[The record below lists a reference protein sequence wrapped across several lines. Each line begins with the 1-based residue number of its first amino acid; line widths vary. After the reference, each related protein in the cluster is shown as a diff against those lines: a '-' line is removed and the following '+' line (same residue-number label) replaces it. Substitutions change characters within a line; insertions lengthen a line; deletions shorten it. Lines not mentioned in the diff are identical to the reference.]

1 MSVSMAGDAMTG
13 GGTTWLTM
21 ADGQQLFLRDWSG
34 RATHSAVLIVH
45 GLGEHSGR
53 YDALAKWFVSHGY
66 AVRSYDQRGHGRT
79 PGRRG
84 ALRHSDDLL
93 RDLTAVYENYAI
105 HSGRHPLLLGHS
117 MGGLVALRAVLDGRV
132 EPSGLVLSSPALRS
146 FEPLWLRRLAAVLAR
161 VLPNLPLRNG
171 LPVEALSHDTKVV
184 EEYRTDPLRT
194 GWITP
199 RLADFIFRAAH
210 PASPTHGACACPV
223 CCWRPAAI
231 AWWIHPAAATSPT
244 AHGPPISSPAASST
258 PCSTNFSTKPRP
270 ADTRCWR
277 SLPNGCGA
285 CRRSQGNRW
294 RYTTKPDFSASVS

>member
-1 MSVSMAGDAMTG
+1 MERQATPVSMAGDAMTG

-53 YDALAKWFVSHGY
+53 YDSLAKWFATHGY

-79 PGRRG
+79 PGQRG

-93 RDLTAVYENYAI
+93 KDLTAVYENYAAQ
-105 HSGRHPLLLGHS
+105 SGRHPLLLGHS

-161 VLPNLPLRNG
+161 VSPNLPLRNG
-171 LPVEALSHDTKVV
+171 LPVDALSHDIKVV

-194 GWITP
+194 RWITP
-199 RLADFIFRAAH
+199 RLADFIFRA
-210 PASPTHGACACPV
+210 G
-223 CCWRPAAI
+223 
-231 AWWIHPAAATSPT
+231 
-244 AHGPPISSPAASST
+244 ASSIT
-258 PCSTNFSTKPRP
+258 DAWRLRVPSLLLAAGSDRLVDPSGSRDFANGAWATHQLTSRFFDTLFHELFNETETGRHQVLAQL
-270 ADTRCWR
+270 ADWLRR
-277 SLPNGCGA
+277 LP
-285 CRRSQGNRW
+285 SI
-294 RYTTKPDFSASVS
+294 SAK

>member
-1 MSVSMAGDAMTG
+1 MERQATSASMAGDAMTG

-34 RATHSAVLIVH
+34 RAAHSAVLIVH

-53 YDALAKWFVSHGY
+53 YDALAKWFVTHGY

-79 PGRRG
+79 PGQRG

-105 HSGRHPLLLGHS
+105 RSGRHPLLLGHS

-161 VLPNLPLRNG
+161 VSPNLPLRNG
-171 LPVEALSHDTKVV
+171 LPVDALSHDIKVI
-184 EEYRTDPLRT
+184 EEYRADPLRT
-194 GWITP
+194 RWITP
-199 RLADFIFRAAH
+199 RLADFIFRA
-210 PASPTHGACACPV
+210 G
-223 CCWRPAAI
+223 
-231 AWWIHPAAATSPT
+231 
-244 AHGPPISSPAASST
+244 ASSIADAWRLRVPALLLAAGSDRLVDPSGSRDFANGAWAT
-258 PCSTNFSTKPRP
+258 HQLTSRFFDTLFHELFNETETGRHQVLAQLADWLRRLPST
-270 ADTRCWR
+270 
-277 SLPNGCGA
+277 
-285 CRRSQGNRW
+285 
-294 RYTTKPDFSASVS
+294 SAK

>member
-1 MSVSMAGDAMTG
+1 MGRQATPVSMAGDAMTG

-66 AVRSYDQRGHGRT
+66 TVRSYDQRGHGRT

-93 RDLTAVYENYAI
+93 KDLTAVYENYAI

-146 FEPLWLRRLAAVLAR
+146 FEPPWMRRLAAVLAR

-171 LPVEALSHDTKVV
+171 LPVEALSHDTSVV

-199 RLADFIFRAAH
+199 RLADFIFRA
-210 PASPTHGACACPV
+210 G
-223 CCWRPAAI
+223 
-231 AWWIHPAAATSPT
+231 
-244 AHGPPISSPAASST
+244 ASSI
-258 PCSTNFSTKPRP
+258 
-270 ADTRCWR
+270 ADAWR
-277 SLPNGCGA
+277 LRVPSLLLAAGSDRLVDPSGSRDFANGAWATHQLTSRFFDTLFHELFNEAETGRHQVLA
-285 CRRSQGNRW
+285 QLAEWLRRLPSISG
-294 RYTTKPDFSASVS
+294 K

>member
-1 MSVSMAGDAMTG
+1 MERQAMSVSMAGDAMTG

-171 LPVEALSHDTKVV
+171 LPVDALSHDTKVV

-199 RLADFIFRAAH
+199 RLADFIFR
-210 PASPTHGACACPV
+210 SG
-223 CCWRPAAI
+223 
-231 AWWIHPAAATSPT
+231 
-244 AHGPPISSPAASST
+244 ASSIT
-258 PCSTNFSTKPRP
+258 DAWRLRVPTLLLAAGSDRLVDPSGSRDFANGAWATHQLTSRFF
-270 ADTRCWR
+270 DTLFHELFNETETGRHQVLAQLAEWLR
-277 SLPNGCGA
+277 RLPSISG
-285 CRRSQGNRW
+285 
-294 RYTTKPDFSASVS
+294 K

>member
-1 MSVSMAGDAMTG
+1 MAVSMAGDAMTG

-34 RATHSAVLIVH
+34 RATHNAVLIVH

-171 LPVEALSHDTKVV
+171 LPVDALSHDTKVV

-199 RLADFIFRAAH
+199 RLADFIFRA
-210 PASPTHGACACPV
+210 G
-223 CCWRPAAI
+223 
-231 AWWIHPAAATSPT
+231 
-244 AHGPPISSPAASST
+244 ASSIT
-258 PCSTNFSTKPRP
+258 DAWRLRVPTLLLAAGSDRLVDPSGSRDFANGAWATHQLTSRFF
-270 ADTRCWR
+270 DTLFHELFNETETGRHQVLAQLAEWLR
-277 SLPNGCGA
+277 RLPSISG
-285 CRRSQGNRW
+285 
-294 RYTTKPDFSASVS
+294 K

>member
-146 FEPLWLRRLAAVLAR
+146 FEPLWLRRLAAVLVR

-199 RLADFIFRAAH
+199 RLADFIFRA
-210 PASPTHGACACPV
+210 G
-223 CCWRPAAI
+223 
-231 AWWIHPAAATSPT
+231 
-244 AHGPPISSPAASST
+244 ASSIT
-258 PCSTNFSTKPRP
+258 DAWRLRVPSLLLAAGSDRLVDPSGSRDFANGAWATHQLTSRFF
-270 ADTRCWR
+270 DTLFHELFNETETGRHQVLAQLAEWLR
-277 SLPNGCGA
+277 RLPSISG
-285 CRRSQGNRW
+285 
-294 RYTTKPDFSASVS
+294 K

>member
-1 MSVSMAGDAMTG
+1 MERQAMSVSMVADAMTG
-13 GGTTWLTM
+13 VGTTWLTM

-53 YDALAKWFVSHGY
+53 YDALAKWFISHGY

-199 RLADFIFRAAH
+199 RLADFIFRA
-210 PASPTHGACACPV
+210 G
-223 CCWRPAAI
+223 
-231 AWWIHPAAATSPT
+231 
-244 AHGPPISSPAASST
+244 ASSIT
-258 PCSTNFSTKPRP
+258 DAWRLRVPSLLLAAGSDRLVDPSGSRDFANGAWATHQLTSRFF
-270 ADTRCWR
+270 DTLFHELFNETETGRHQVLAQLAEWLR
-277 SLPNGCGA
+277 RLPSISG
-285 CRRSQGNRW
+285 
-294 RYTTKPDFSASVS
+294 K

>member
-1 MSVSMAGDAMTG
+1 MAVSMAGDAMTG

-171 LPVEALSHDTKVV
+171 LPVDALSHDTKVV

-199 RLADFIFRAAH
+199 RLADFIFRA
-210 PASPTHGACACPV
+210 G
-223 CCWRPAAI
+223 
-231 AWWIHPAAATSPT
+231 
-244 AHGPPISSPAASST
+244 ASSIT
-258 PCSTNFSTKPRP
+258 DAWRLRVPTLLLAAGSDRLVDPSGSRDFANGAWATHQLTSRFF
-270 ADTRCWR
+270 DTLFHELFNETETGRHQVLAQLAEWLR
-277 SLPNGCGA
+277 RLPSISG
-285 CRRSQGNRW
+285 
-294 RYTTKPDFSASVS
+294 K

>member
-1 MSVSMAGDAMTG
+1 MERQATPASMAGDAMTG

-53 YDALAKWFVSHGY
+53 YDALAKWFATHGY

-79 PGRRG
+79 PGQRG

-93 RDLTAVYENYAI
+93 KDLTAVYENYAAQ
-105 HSGRHPLLLGHS
+105 SGRHPLLLGHS

-161 VLPNLPLRNG
+161 VSPNLPLRNG
-171 LPVEALSHDTKVV
+171 LPVDALSHDIKVV

-194 GWITP
+194 RWITP
-199 RLADFIFRAAH
+199 RLADFIFRA
-210 PASPTHGACACPV
+210 G
-223 CCWRPAAI
+223 
-231 AWWIHPAAATSPT
+231 
-244 AHGPPISSPAASST
+244 ASSIT
-258 PCSTNFSTKPRP
+258 DAWRLRVPSLLLAAGSDRLVDPSGSRDFANGAWATHQLTSRFFDTLFHELFNETETGRHQVLAQL
-270 ADTRCWR
+270 ADWLRR
-277 SLPNGCGA
+277 LP
-285 CRRSQGNRW
+285 SI
-294 RYTTKPDFSASVS
+294 SAK